1 MEGNHRSNARSVK
14 LCTVKG
20 WKCRKR
26 EKGKEREK
34 EREKLTLSPVRAEI
48 FDSVASRGWWR
59 YLAPFQQCVHT
70 FYLAINSRAA
80 SDASIVL
87 DNFLDRSFA
96 TEHAIISLPCETR
109 RSFHFFLLR
118 DGSRFRYGAEPGNWK
133 KQISIL
139 CNFSVLKKRLN
150 EDTNEILSIRT

>member
-87 DNFLDRSFA
+87 DNFLDRSFRS
-96 TEHAIISLPCETR
+96 HAKLVD
-109 RSFHFFLLR
+109 HFTFSSSR
-118 DGSRFRYGAEPGNWK
+118 WIKIRFRYGAEPGNWK

-150 EDTNEILSIRT
+150 EDTSEILSIRM

>member
-1 MEGNHRSNARSVK
+1 MQKE
-14 LCTVKG
+14 
-20 WKCRKR
+20 R
-26 EKGKEREK
+26 ERERGKEREK

-96 TEHAIISLPCETR
+96 TEHAIISLRMRNSSIISFFSSSRWIEISLRSWTWQLKETN
-109 RSFHFFLLR
+109 F
-118 DGSRFRYGAEPGNWK
+118 
-133 KQISIL
+133 
-139 CNFSVLKKRLN
+139 NFSILKKRLN
-150 EDTNEILSIRT
+150 EDTSEILSIRTWNEMKNYAQIIRYLNYD

>member
-1 MEGNHRSNARSVK
+1 MQKE
-14 LCTVKG
+14 
-20 WKCRKR
+20 R
-26 EKGKEREK
+26 ERERGKEREK

-87 DNFLDRSFA
+87 DNFLDRSFRS
-96 TEHAIISLPCETR
+96 HAKLVD
-109 RSFHFFLLR
+109 HFIFFFFEMDQDFITGLNLAIERNKFQFCVIFL
-118 DGSRFRYGAEPGNWK
+118 S
-133 KQISIL
+133 
-139 CNFSVLKKRLN
+139 
-150 EDTNEILSIRT
+150 